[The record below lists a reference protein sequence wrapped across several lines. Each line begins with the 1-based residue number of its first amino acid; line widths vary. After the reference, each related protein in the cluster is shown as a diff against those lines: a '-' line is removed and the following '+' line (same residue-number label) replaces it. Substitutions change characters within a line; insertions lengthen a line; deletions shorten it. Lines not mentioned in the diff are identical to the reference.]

1 MQNSIKARDE
11 ILLYCGYQSIHAF
24 RKGFADAGPPCPV
37 MIVLES
43 RDFRLGEVRDL
54 QPISAVVQ
62 IQSRVVSL
70 FAMLFL
76 YAGRFLIIE
85 RTEARLTWTDTTW
98 TKVMLKS
105 KVVVDTKWH
114 VPHTWWSKRYGCHCT
129 TAIDQNPTFQSHA
142 LLLSRS
148 KQTGLWDFRQRSR
161 HTIL

>member
-11 ILLYCGYQSIHAF
+11 ILLYCRYQSIHAF
-24 RKGFADAGPPCPV
+24 RKGFVDAGPPCPV

-43 RDFRLGEVRDL
+43 RDFRLGKVRDL

-85 RTEARLTWTDTTW
+85 RTEARLTWTDTT
-98 TKVMLKS
+98 
-105 KVVVDTKWH
+105 
-114 VPHTWWSKRYGCHCT
+114 
-129 TAIDQNPTFQSHA
+129 
-142 LLLSRS
+142 
-148 KQTGLWDFRQRSR
+148 
-161 HTIL
+161 